1 MTFSYRHRKLIV
13 LLLLFLLSVTASF
26 FIFRSHF
33 TPKKKT
39 STKKIVL
46 TPKKEETTTDNDT
59 YYLVDIK
66 GAINNPGTYSMKK
79 GSRVIDVIHLAGELK
94 SDADTSVLNLSK
106 KVTDEMVIIVYSYD
120 EVKNLMFDLY
130 KNELEDGITKREA
143 EDKLREVS
151 LKIFGLTKD
160 SSRRERERAYR
171 DYGRQ
176 FFDVI
181 EEVTDWTVTTGL
193 KENEWFNALVNY
205 ANLKEGDK
213 NLFVN
218 EHEEVILSVARMGK
232 RHHDTMLQ
240 RLPENTTYSVE
251 TDLYGAAVGADI
263 DRYLIGQED
272 WTKLVDAITKAFTVM
287 IQELIFAEILE
298 APKKLPVQSGFVETG
313 ALSTATRKKFNKVL
327 QNVSVANDNADVV
340 IMGTMVALQELEG
353 LIDINWLADSQKEDK
368 AKMGRLGN
376 YGRYTLVEIPQ
387 RFARNDVTKDMY
399 KDDVLWVFA
408 SGDNKMVDMVDVG
421 ETLIEEITDRGTA
434 NSNIADL
441 MKYEV
446 QREFGVAT
454 RLGRYFGQWT
464 ITE

>member
-1 MTFSYRHRKLIV
+1 MRKMNFSAH
-13 LLLLFLLSVTASF
+13 
-26 FIFRSHF
+26 
-33 TPKKKT
+33 
-39 STKKIVL
+39 
-46 TPKKEETTTDNDT
+46 
-59 YYLVDIK
+59 
-66 GAINNPGTYSMKK
+66 
-79 GSRVIDVIHLAGELK
+79 
-94 SDADTSVLNLSK
+94 VLN
-106 KVTDEMVIIVYSYD
+106 VFDEMKTSYD

-353 LIDINWLADSQKEDK
+353 LIDINWLANSQKEDK

-376 YGRYTLVEIPQ
+376 YGRYTLIEIPQ

>member
-1 MTFSYRHRKLIV
+1 MNKMNFSAHV
-13 LLLLFLLSVTASF
+13 LNVFDEM
-26 FIFRSHF
+26 
-33 TPKKKT
+33 KT
-39 STKKIVL
+39 SY
-46 TPKKEETTTDNDT
+46 E
-59 YYLVDIK
+59 
-66 GAINNPGTYSMKK
+66 
-79 GSRVIDVIHLAGELK
+79 
-94 SDADTSVLNLSK
+94 
-106 KVTDEMVIIVYSYD
+106 

-130 KNELEDGITKREA
+130 KNELDDGISKREA

-171 DYGRQ
+171 DHARQ
-176 FFDVI
+176 YFDVI
-181 EEVTDWTVTTGL
+181 EEVTDWTVSTGL

-205 ANLKEGDK
+205 RNLKEGDT

-218 EHEEVILSVARMGK
+218 EHEEVILSIARMGK

-251 TDLYGAAVGADI
+251 TDVYGAAVGADI

-272 WTKLVDAITKAFTVM
+272 WTKLVDAITKAFVVK

-298 APKKLPVQSGFVETG
+298 APKKLPAQSEFVQTG
-313 ALSTATRKKFNKVL
+313 ALNTTNRKKFNKIL

-340 IMGTMVALQELEG
+340 IMGTMVALQELEN
-353 LIDINWLADSQKEDK
+353 LIDVKWVADSQKEDI

-387 RFARNDVTKDMY
+387 RFARNDVTKSMY
-399 KDDVLWVFA
+399 KDDTLFVFA
-408 SGDNKMVDMVDVG
+408 TGDNKLVDMVDVG

-434 NSNIADL
+434 NSNIADI

-446 QREFGVAT
+446 QRELGVST
-454 RLGRYFGQWT
+454 RIGRYFGSWT
-464 ITE
+464 ITD

>member
-1 MTFSYRHRKLIV
+1 MNKMNFSAHV
-13 LLLLFLLSVTASF
+13 LNVFDEM
-26 FIFRSHF
+26 
-33 TPKKKT
+33 KT
-39 STKKIVL
+39 SY
-46 TPKKEETTTDNDT
+46 E
-59 YYLVDIK
+59 
-66 GAINNPGTYSMKK
+66 
-79 GSRVIDVIHLAGELK
+79 
-94 SDADTSVLNLSK
+94 
-106 KVTDEMVIIVYSYD
+106 

-130 KNELEDGITKREA
+130 KDELDDGISKREA

-151 LKIFGLTKD
+151 LRIFGLTKD

-171 DYGRQ
+171 DHARQ
-176 FFDVI
+176 YFDVI
-181 EEVTDWTVTTGL
+181 EEVTDWTVSTGL

-205 ANLKEGDK
+205 RNLKEGDT

-218 EHEEVILSVARMGK
+218 EHEEVILSIARMGK

-251 TDLYGAAVGADI
+251 TDVYGAAVGADI

-272 WTKLVDAITKAFTVM
+272 WTKLVDAITKAFVVK

-298 APKKLPVQSGFVETG
+298 APKKLPAQSEFVQTG
-313 ALSTATRKKFNKVL
+313 ALNTTNRKKFNKIL

-340 IMGTMVALQELEG
+340 IMGTMVALQELEN
-353 LIDINWLADSQKEDK
+353 LIDVKWVADSQKEDI

-387 RFARNDVTKDMY
+387 RFARNDVTKSMY
-399 KDDVLWVFA
+399 KDDILFVFA
-408 SGDNKMVDMVDVG
+408 TGDNKLVDMVDVG

-434 NSNIADL
+434 NSNIADI

-446 QREFGVAT
+446 QRELGVST
-454 RLGRYFGQWT
+454 RIGRYFGSWT
-464 ITE
+464 ITD

>member
-1 MTFSYRHRKLIV
+1 MNKMNFSAHV
-13 LLLLFLLSVTASF
+13 LNVFDEM
-26 FIFRSHF
+26 
-33 TPKKKT
+33 KT
-39 STKKIVL
+39 SY
-46 TPKKEETTTDNDT
+46 E
-59 YYLVDIK
+59 
-66 GAINNPGTYSMKK
+66 
-79 GSRVIDVIHLAGELK
+79 
-94 SDADTSVLNLSK
+94 
-106 KVTDEMVIIVYSYD
+106 

-130 KNELEDGITKREA
+130 KDELDDGISKREA

-151 LKIFGLTKD
+151 LKIFGLNKD

-171 DYGRQ
+171 DHARQ
-176 FFDVI
+176 YFDVI
-181 EEVTDWTVTTGL
+181 EEVTDWTVSTGL

-205 ANLKEGDK
+205 RNLKEGDT

-218 EHEEVILSVARMGK
+218 EHEEVILSIARMGK

-251 TDLYGAAVGADI
+251 TDVYGAAVGADI

-272 WTKLVDAITKAFTVM
+272 WTKLVDAITKAFVVK

-298 APKKLPVQSGFVETG
+298 APKKLPAQSEFVQTG
-313 ALSTATRKKFNKVL
+313 ALNTTNRKKFNKIL

-340 IMGTMVALQELEG
+340 IMGTMVALQELEN
-353 LIDINWLADSQKEDK
+353 LIDVKWVADSQKEDI

-387 RFARNDVTKDMY
+387 RFARNDVTKSMY
-399 KDDVLWVFA
+399 KDDTLFVFA
-408 SGDNKMVDMVDVG
+408 TGDNKLVDMVDVG

-434 NSNIADL
+434 NSNIADI

-446 QREFGVAT
+446 QRKLGVST
-454 RLGRYFGQWT
+454 RIGRYFGSWT
-464 ITE
+464 ITD

>member
-1 MTFSYRHRKLIV
+1 MNKMNFSAHV
-13 LLLLFLLSVTASF
+13 LNVFDEM
-26 FIFRSHF
+26 
-33 TPKKKT
+33 KT
-39 STKKIVL
+39 SY
-46 TPKKEETTTDNDT
+46 E
-59 YYLVDIK
+59 
-66 GAINNPGTYSMKK
+66 
-79 GSRVIDVIHLAGELK
+79 
-94 SDADTSVLNLSK
+94 
-106 KVTDEMVIIVYSYD
+106 

-130 KNELEDGITKREA
+130 KDELDDGISKREA

-151 LKIFGLTKD
+151 LRIFGLTKD

-171 DYGRQ
+171 DHARQ
-176 FFDVI
+176 YFDVI
-181 EEVTDWTVTTGL
+181 EEVTDWTVSTGL

-205 ANLKEGDK
+205 RNLKEGDT

-218 EHEEVILSVARMGK
+218 EHEEVILSIARMGK

-251 TDLYGAAVGADI
+251 TDVYGAAVGADI

-272 WTKLVDAITKAFTVM
+272 WTKLVDAITKAFVVK

-298 APKKLPVQSGFVETG
+298 APKKLPAQSEFVQTG
-313 ALSTATRKKFNKVL
+313 ALNTTNRKKFNKIL

-340 IMGTMVALQELEG
+340 IMGTMVALQELEN
-353 LIDINWLADSQKEDK
+353 LIDVKWVADSQKEDI

-387 RFARNDVTKDMY
+387 RFARNDVTKSMY
-399 KDDVLWVFA
+399 KDDTIFVFA
-408 SGDNKMVDMVDVG
+408 TGDNKLVDMVDVG

-434 NSNIADL
+434 NSNIADI

-446 QREFGVAT
+446 QRELGVST
-454 RLGRYFGQWT
+454 RIGRYFGSWT
-464 ITE
+464 ITD

>member
-1 MTFSYRHRKLIV
+1 MNKMNFSAHV
-13 LLLLFLLSVTASF
+13 LNVFDEM
-26 FIFRSHF
+26 
-33 TPKKKT
+33 KT
-39 STKKIVL
+39 SY
-46 TPKKEETTTDNDT
+46 E
-59 YYLVDIK
+59 
-66 GAINNPGTYSMKK
+66 
-79 GSRVIDVIHLAGELK
+79 
-94 SDADTSVLNLSK
+94 
-106 KVTDEMVIIVYSYD
+106 

-130 KNELEDGITKREA
+130 KDELDDGISKREA

-151 LKIFGLTKD
+151 LRIFGLTKD

-171 DYGRQ
+171 DHARQ
-176 FFDVI
+176 YFDVI
-181 EEVTDWTVTTGL
+181 EEVTDWTVSTGL

-205 ANLKEGDK
+205 KNLKDGDT

-251 TDLYGAAVGADI
+251 TDVYGAAVGADI

-272 WTKLVDAITKAFTVM
+272 WTKLVDAITKAFVVK

-298 APKKLPVQSGFVETG
+298 APKKLPAQSEFVQTG
-313 ALSTATRKKFNKVL
+313 ALNTTNRKKFNKIL

-340 IMGTMVALQELEG
+340 IMGTMVALQELEN
-353 LIDINWLADSQKEDK
+353 LIDVKWVADSQKEDI

-387 RFARNDVTKDMY
+387 RFARNDVTKSMY
-399 KDDVLWVFA
+399 KDDTLFVFA
-408 SGDNKMVDMVDVG
+408 TGDNKLVDMVDVG

-434 NSNIADL
+434 NSNIADI

-446 QREFGVAT
+446 QRELGVST
-454 RLGRYFGQWT
+454 RIGRYFGSWT
-464 ITE
+464 ITD